1 MHVKL
6 CAEYNTCCFGT
17 EYVAHR
23 EVTNSRYLT
32 ISLVALL
39 VVVVAS
45 FAALKFF
52 PVSVLGIGS
61 DHDHLTFEIITSILL
76 VIATFGLGFGIWAT
90 RRLRKEL
97 RIRSSAHTEAL
108 ALAQHDPLTG
118 LANRRRLLE
127 AFTDLSRDLK
137 PDSFRAV
144 MMLDL
149 DGFKPINDVYG
160 HSFGDNLLRSFADRL
175 AETVGTDGIVARLG
189 GDEFAVVSPA
199 FTDKA
204 EVSGFARRLLTRIS
218 DRFEFGDRQIAI
230 GTGIGIALYPH
241 DGHAITE
248 LLRRADIALYRAK
261 SSGRSTYRFFEVD
274 MDASILHRTLLEQRL
289 RQAISNNEVKVH
301 YQPILDLDKGRIAG
315 FEALARWFDSD
326 FGNVEPQQFIP
337 IAEDCGII
345 SELTRHLLEEACKV
359 ARTWP
364 EGLYL
369 SFNLSPVQLQD
380 AGLPHQILS
389 LLEKTGL
396 PPERLALEIT
406 ETSLV
411 KNPELA
417 KRILTELTEAGIFI
431 ALDDFGAGHSSLSY
445 LRDFPIRKVKI
456 DKSFTERMLVDKQCA
471 AIVEAILVLSKGLE
485 IDAVA
490 EGVEENEIHEA
501 LNASGCHYGQ
511 GFLYAKAVPAEEA
524 NNLLASQK
532 DGRLPF
538 AESAETV

>member
-1 MHVKL
+1 M
-6 CAEYNTCCFGT
+6 AD
-17 EYVAHR
+17 R
-23 EVTNSRYLT
+23 EVTNSGFLP
-32 ISLVALL
+32 LFLAALL
-39 VVVVAS
+39 VIIVVS
-45 FAALKFF
+45 FAALHLF
-52 PVSVLGIGS
+52 PETVTGLETGHSHRSYQIVASLLLILAMLGIG
-61 DHDHLTFEIITSILL
+61 L
-76 VIATFGLGFGIWAT
+76 GIWAT
-90 RRLRKEL
+90 LRLRREL
-97 RIRSSAHTEAL
+97 KARSSAHSEAL

-127 AFTDLSRDLK
+127 AFSDLSRDMK

-144 MMLDL
+144 LMLDL

-160 HSFGDNLLRSFADRL
+160 HAFGDNLLRSFADRL
-175 AETVGTDGIVARLG
+175 AETVGKEGIVARLG
-189 GDEFAVVSPA
+189 GDEFAIVSPV
-199 FTDKA
+199 FTEKTEA
-204 EVSGFARRLLTRIS
+204 SGFARRLLTSVS
-218 DRFEFGDRQIAI
+218 DRFEFGDRQISI
-230 GTGIGIALYPH
+230 GTGIGIALYPL

-289 RQAISNNEVKVH
+289 RRAISEKEVRVH
-301 YQPILDLDKGRIAG
+301 YQPILDMNSGRIAG
-315 FEALARWFDSD
+315 FEALARWHDSD
-326 FGNVEPQQFIP
+326 YGDVEPQQFIP

-345 SELTRHLLEEACKV
+345 SELTGHLLEEACKV
-359 ARTWP
+359 ARNWP
-364 EGLYL
+364 RELYL

-380 AGLPHQILS
+380 AGLPAQILA
-389 LLEKTGL
+389 LLERTGL

-417 KRILTELTEAGIFI
+417 KRLLTELTEAGIFI

-490 EGVEENEIHEA
+490 EGVEESEVHEA
-501 LNASGCHYGQ
+501 LSANGCHYGQ
-511 GFLYAKAVPAEEA
+511 GFLYARAVSAEEA
-524 NNLLASQK
+524 DNLLATQK

-538 AESAETV
+538 AKTVGTA